1 MEMEDKYSDAL
12 IGHRDRSVSLK
23 APFLVTACM
32 KLCLTTSQRAERG
45 KGRWHAFDHKIAPFA
60 GKFQCEHRVSGLR

>member
-1 MEMEDKYSDAL
+1 MEMKDKYSDAL
-12 IGHRDRSVSLK
+12 IGQVRMYVCRDRSVSLK

-45 KGRWHAFDHKIAPFA
+45 
-60 GKFQCEHRVSGLR
+60 